1 MIVENEDDFEL
12 HQSQRRLALA
22 TIDEL
27 MQTKMDLLDAEKKV
41 PRFINNAISYLKR
54 KYVTEEQTISQLLIK
69 KQPNNL
75 FIF

>member
-1 MIVENEDDFEL
+1 MNEIEEDDFEL

-27 MQTKMDLLDAEKKV
+27 MQTKLDLLDADKNV
-41 PRFINNAISYLKR
+41 PTFINNAISYLKR

-69 KQPNNL
+69 RGQQANS
-75 FIF
+75 

>member
-1 MIVENEDDFEL
+1 MNEIEEDDFEL

-27 MQTKMDLLDAEKKV
+27 MQTKLDLLDADKNV
-41 PRFINNAISYLKR
+41 PTFINNAISYLKR

-69 KQPNNL
+69 RGQANT
-75 FIF
+75 